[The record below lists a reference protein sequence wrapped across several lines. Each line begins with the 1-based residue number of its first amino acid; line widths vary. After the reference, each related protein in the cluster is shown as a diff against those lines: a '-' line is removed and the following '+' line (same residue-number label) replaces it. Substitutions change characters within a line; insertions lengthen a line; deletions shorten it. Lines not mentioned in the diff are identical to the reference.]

1 MNRIDTTKYALAMF
15 NCVVL
20 AVLLFFIPLNSGTNI
35 WLSLLIYILVL
46 MCNVLYMAKD
56 ELKAKGQNRNTF
68 ENLGYMAIYVL
79 EAVFIGFIIVK
90 VLAMDSVQAQVQVD
104 VKNFC
109 DAYIYF
115 FLFMLHMQTS
125 ILGQIAGSKGK
136 RASFVPYLGIV
147 LGIACAVPFYIELG
161 ADGIQVPNYVASIG
175 FLAALPCLFRLRQM
189 ESYGHF

>member
-1 MNRIDTTKYALAMF
+1 MQKI
-15 NCVVL
+15 
-20 AVLLFFIPLNSGTNI
+20 
-35 WLSLLIYILVL
+35 LIL
-46 MCNVLYMAKD
+46 MCNVLYTAKD

-68 ENLGYMAIYVL
+68 ENLGYMAIYLL

-90 VLAMDSVQAQVQVD
+90 VLAMDNVREQVQVD

-109 DAYIYF
+109 DAYVYF

-125 ILGQIAGSKGK
+125 LLGMIAGSKGK
-136 RASFVPYLGIV
+136 RASFVPSLGLA
-147 LGIACAVPFYIELG
+147 LGVACAVPFYIELG